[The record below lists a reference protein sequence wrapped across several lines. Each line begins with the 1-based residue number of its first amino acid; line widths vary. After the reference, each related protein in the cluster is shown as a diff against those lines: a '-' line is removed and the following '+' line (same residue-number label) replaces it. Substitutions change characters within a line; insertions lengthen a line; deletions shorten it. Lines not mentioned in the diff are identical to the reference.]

1 MNVNSVFETFLEK
14 VGEYGVVEEIKHPI
28 ATLSGLPKAKPN
40 EIILLETGEIGE
52 VFVVDRDSV
61 KVMIFSNRPVRVGTR
76 VTRTDQ
82 ILSIPVGEEL
92 IGQVI
97 TPLGEPI
104 LNRANFKAPT
114 TMREIDQAVKRVDQR
129 VRIDE
134 PLNTGVAIIDL
145 LIPLGKGQRE
155 LVIGDRKTGKTAF
168 FNTIIKQQIR
178 EGALVIY
185 AAIGKKKGE
194 IKRLVEYFQTSG
206 MLKQMIFV
214 ATDSQDAS
222 TSIFLTPFSAM
233 TIAEYFRD
241 KGIDVLVLFD
251 DLTTHA
257 KFYREVSLLSNRFP
271 GRDSYPGD
279 IFFTHAKLL
288 ERSGKCKIG
297 DGSKSASITCL
308 PVVETILADLTGYIQ
323 TNLMGIT
330 DGHIFFDSNVFANGR
345 RPAVNVGLSVT
356 RVGKQTQS
364 KLKKQI
370 SSELTA
376 FLASYEKMQSFS
388 HFGAELSSDMVKNL
402 NRGKKLYEFFEQH
415 FDLAMPVEVQ
425 LCMLGLIWNGTL
437 DATTK
442 DELNEMKRKM
452 VQKYEDATV
461 QKRLQEISGVD
472 TFQELVERV
481 VAAKDELIALCKT

>member
-1 MNVNSVFETFLEK
+1 MSNNAFNTFLDRI
-14 VGEYGVVEEIKHPI
+14 GEFGVVEEIKHPI
-28 ATLSGLPKAKPN
+28 ATLSGLPKAKPS
-40 EIILLETGEIGE
+40 EIVLLETGEIGE
-52 VFVVDRDSV
+52 VFMIDRESV
-61 KVMIFSNRPVRVGTR
+61 KVMIFSNTPVRVGTR
-76 VTRTDQ
+76 VVRTDNV
-82 ILSIPVGEEL
+82 LSIPVGDEL

-97 TPLGEPI
+97 TPLGVPI
-104 LNRANFKAPT
+104 INRQNFRPPA
-114 TMREIDQAVKRVDQR
+114 TMREVDQSVKRVDER
-129 VRIDE
+129 ARIDE
-134 PLNTGVAIIDL
+134 PLNTGVAVIDL

-168 FNTIIKQQIR
+168 FNTVIKQQIR
-178 EGALVIY
+178 EGAVVIY

-194 IKRLVEYFQTSG
+194 IKRLVEYFQSAG
-206 MLKQMIFV
+206 VLEKMIFV

-222 TSIFLTPFSAM
+222 SSIFLTPFSAM

-241 KGIDVLVLFD
+241 KGRDVLVLYD

-288 ERSGKCKIG
+288 ERAGKCKIG
-297 DGSKSASITCL
+297 DGSRSASITCL
-308 PVVETILADLTGYIQ
+308 PIVETILADLTGYIQ

-388 HFGAELSSDMVKNL
+388 HFGAELSRDMIKNL
-402 NRGKKLYEFFEQH
+402 KRGQKLYEFFEQH
-415 FDLAMPVEVQ
+415 YDLVMPVEVQ
-425 LCMLGLIWNGTL
+425 LCMLGLVWNGAF
-437 DATTK
+437 DNTTK
-442 DELNEMKRKM
+442 DELNQYKRNIVKNAENE
-452 VQKYEDATV
+452 VILKKLA
-461 QKRLQEISGVD
+461 EISGVEK
-472 TFQELVERV
+472 FSELVENV
-481 VAAKDELIALCKT
+481 TKHQEDLLNLCKT